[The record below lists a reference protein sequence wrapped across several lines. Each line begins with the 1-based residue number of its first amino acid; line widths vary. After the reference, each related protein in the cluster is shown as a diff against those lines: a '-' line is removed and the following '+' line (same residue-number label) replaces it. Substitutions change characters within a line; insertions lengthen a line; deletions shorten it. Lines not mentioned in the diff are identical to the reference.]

1 MNRTIVHLDLDT
13 FFVSCERLKNSALN
27 GIPLLIGGK
36 SDRGVVA
43 SCSYEAREYGIHSAM
58 PMRMAMELCPH
69 ATVIRGDMDLYSYYS
84 KMTTEVLQESA
95 PVLEKS
101 SIDEFYMDITGLDR
115 FFGCYQW
122 TSELIDKVKKET
134 GLPLSFGLS
143 VNKTVS
149 KIATG
154 EGKPNG
160 HKQINAGTE
169 KHFLA
174 PLAVRKIPGVGPQTG
189 KLLSRMGVKR
199 IRTVQEI
206 PMELME
212 NVLGKSGK
220 GLWYKAQGVDP
231 NPVVPYS
238 ERKSMSMERTFDR
251 DTIDVAKLRTL
262 LTSMTGQLAFKL
274 RQETKLTACVTVKIR
289 YSNFDT
295 HTLQARIGYTSGD
308 HVLIAKVME
317 LFEKLYNRRMLIR
330 LIGVRFSHLVHGSYQ
345 IDLFN
350 DTQKMLN
357 LHQAM
362 DKINGKYNDILVE
375 RVSGF
380 VPETTEKRRERRR
393 ERSSFAKAMEDE
405 KRPGLVHRSFSR
417 DGGSFSS
424 FGRV

>member
-1 MNRTIVHLDLDT
+1 MK
-13 FFVSCERLKNSALN
+13 RLKNDSLK
-27 GIPLLIGGK
+27 GVPLLIGGK

-84 KMTTEVLQESA
+84 NLTTEILQEYA

-122 TSELIDKVKKET
+122 SKELIHKVRKET

-143 VNKTVS
+143 INKTVS

-154 EGKPNG
+154 EGKPQG
-160 HKQINAGTE
+160 HKKVDAGTE
-169 KHFLA
+169 KQFLA
-174 PLAVRKIPGVGPQTG
+174 PLAVKKIPMVGPKTG
-189 KLLSRMGVKR
+189 KLLNQMGVRK
-199 IRTVQEI
+199 IKTLQDI
-206 PMELME
+206 PCELME

-220 GLWYKAQGVDP
+220 TIWHKGQGIDP

-238 ERKSMSMERTFDR
+238 ERKSMSMERTFDK
-251 DTIDVAKLRTL
+251 DTIDVTILRTL
-262 LTSMTGQLAFKL
+262 LTSFTAQLAFKL
-274 RQETKLTACVTVKIR
+274 RQETKLAACVTVKIR

-295 HTLQARIGYTSGD
+295 YTLQARIPYTSAD
-308 HVLIAKVME
+308 HILIPKVLG
-317 LFEKLYNRRMLIR
+317 LFEKLYTRRMLIR
-330 LIGVRFSHLVHGSYQ
+330 LIGVKFSHLVHGSYQ

-350 DTQKMLN
+350 DTQKMIN

-362 DKINGKYNDILVE
+362 DKVNMKYDDLLVE
-375 RVSGF
+375 RASGF
-380 VPETTEKRRERRR
+380 ITEHAEKRRLKRKALIERVMTQR
-393 ERSSFAKAMEDE
+393 ESIDHKVASYRLSG
-405 KRPGLVHRSFSR
+405 KRKKNQFFFHG
-417 DGGSFSS
+417 
-424 FGRV
+424 